1 VRPVALRECM
11 TPQAMRSRG
20 RSAPPPQATLHK
32 LDATSSRPRHE
43 NILAVGSPKFVW
55 LPNRHIYPVL
65 EHATRNGDIL
75 GARSRALTPL
85 CLIALHV
92 PIAPSKSPV
101 FVTFWF

>member
-1 VRPVALRECM
+1 VRPVAARECM

-65 EHATRNGDIL
+65 EHATRN
-75 GARSRALTPL
+75 RAFWAP
-85 CLIALHV
+85 LHV